1 MLEKRLGELVN
12 LLRRA
17 TEDSKRDISCFGFLE
32 WQEVPADKITKTT
45 AASHT
50 SNYI

>member
-17 TEDSKRDISCFGFLE
+17 TEGKKRGITCFGFLE
-32 WQEVPADKITKTT
+32 WQEVPADKITKTA
-45 AASHT
+45 AASRT
-50 SNYI
+50 LNYI